1 MLLVM
6 YNFITRPVNLN
17 CNFISLIIK
26 HSMVSLN
33 LLHIIHDGIKILEWR
48 SERQNESNV
57 CVCVCVCVCEVIV
70 EAFSLY
76 FCQVM
81 VKAALQHEMK

>member
-1 MLLVM
+1 MMGLKFWNGEVKGRTRVM
-6 YNFITRPVNLN
+6 
-17 CNFISLIIK
+17 C
-26 HSMVSLN
+26 
-33 LLHIIHDGIKILEWR
+33 
-48 SERQNESNV
+48 V

>member
-57 CVCVCVCVCEVIV
+57 CVCEVIV